1 MKRIISVLAV
11 AALMAVMSV
20 AMAAPAFADP
30 SDPPRCHG
38 QFNKLAHQLI
48 GVTPADAVDQ
58 NPILENAGNW
68 NKEVQEGDAHIRVP
82 LDEETDLLISCEDV

>member
-11 AALMAVMSV
+11 AALVAVMLV

-30 SDPPRCHG
+30 SIPPQCHG
-38 QFNKLAHQLI
+38 KFNQLANQLGI
-48 GVTPADAVDQ
+48 TPKDAVDQ